1 MLLCT
6 DLFSVERLL
15 VNLLAGI
22 VILVQDYK
30 KDKAPVSPRQ
40 RELSDHQSRDGNQ
53 SSLYLLP
60 SNCSLALVLFPLPLL
75 LLIFIL
81 VFCFF
86 NCKTVISVILIL
98 ILLLNHSINKYLCA
112 VFVCQTLFL
121 QRSSSLSDSFTRY
134 RTITVNIF
142 IDDCENSSENI
153 CLESP
158 VIHRLNSK

>member
-6 DLFSVERLL
+6 DLFSVEWLL

-30 KDKAPVSPRQ
+30 KDKASVSPRQ
-40 RELSDHQSRDGNQ
+40 RELSDHLSRDGNQ

-60 SNCSLALVLFPLPLL
+60 PNCSLTLVLSSLLPL

-86 NCKTVISVILIL
+86 NCKTVVSVIL
-98 ILLLNHSINKYLCA
+98 LLFLVNHSINEHLC
-112 VFVCQTLFL
+112 VQTLFL

-142 IDDCENSSENI
+142 IDYCENSSENI

-158 VIHRLNSK
+158 VIHRLNSQ

>member
-6 DLFSVERLL
+6 DLFSVEWLL
-15 VNLLAGI
+15 VNFLAGI

-30 KDKAPVSPRQ
+30 KDKASVCPRQ
-40 RELSDHQSRDGNQ
+40 RELSDHLSRDGNQ

-60 SNCSLALVLFPLPLL
+60 PNCSLTLVLSPLPPL

-86 NCKTVISVILIL
+86 NCKTVVSVILL
-98 ILLLNHSINKYLCA
+98 IFLVNHSISEHLCV

-142 IDDCENSSENI
+142 KDYCENSSENI

-158 VIHRLNSK
+158 VIHRLNSQ

>member
-6 DLFSVERLL
+6 DLFSVEWLL

-30 KDKAPVSPRQ
+30 KDKASVSPRQ
-40 RELSDHQSRDGNQ
+40 RELSDHLSRDGNQ

-60 SNCSLALVLFPLPLL
+60 PNCSLTLVLSSLLPL

-86 NCKTVISVILIL
+86 NCKTVVSVIL
-98 ILLLNHSINKYLCA
+98 LLFLVNHSINEHLCV

-142 IDDCENSSENI
+142 IDYCENSSENI

-158 VIHRLNSK
+158 VVHRLNSQ